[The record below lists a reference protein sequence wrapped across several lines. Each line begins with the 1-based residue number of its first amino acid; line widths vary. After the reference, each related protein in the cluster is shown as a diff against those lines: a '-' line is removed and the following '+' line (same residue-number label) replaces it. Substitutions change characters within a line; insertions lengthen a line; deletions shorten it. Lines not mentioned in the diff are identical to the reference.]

1 MDEAER
7 CHRLAILDR
16 GRLVADGTPQALTGA
31 LEGRTFL
38 VESDDPRRAQHA
50 LVDAPGVLG
59 VAQVGHA
66 LRLLADEQQGDSFAA
81 AVERRL
87 GEAGQSARLRP
98 AAPNLEDV
106 FVAVTRAGE
115 RERAE

>member
-16 GRLVADGTPQALTGA
+16 GRLVADGTPGALTGA

-66 LRLLADEQQGDSFAA
+66 LRLLADEDQGDGFAT

-87 GEAGQSARLRP
+87 REAGQSARLRP
-98 AAPNLEDV
+98 APPNLEDV
-106 FVAVTRAGE
+106 FVAATRAGE
-115 RERAE
+115 RERAA